1 MYKSK
6 LFALYRSLGT
16 AQQQRLGRFL
26 SSPYHNPREDVLA
39 LYDYI
44 HNHATKTDRQSL
56 RKETVY
62 AALFEGPYKVAKMDH
77 LMSMLLQLIE
87 RFLLVERIE
96 QEPLESQIKLNR
108 SYLELGL
115 DKHFRQSWRKA
126 EALREESPLRDSNY
140 YRYGYYLEYQRY
152 EQSTSERRHQAK
164 NLLKLSQSFDI
175 YFLAE
180 RFKQACLMLAHEAV
194 YKVAYDRSLVKLLE
208 QYVLQN
214 TQLLAQDSPLSLY
227 FYCYQS
233 LLPPYPEASF
243 QAFKK
248 ALLGPA
254 QLALP
259 KAELRD
265 LYLLAINYC
274 IRRSNSGQKHYLKE
288 LLYFYKSGLQE
299 GILIQ
304 NGRLPTSSFKNM
316 VKAALKSKEFA
327 WAKEFIEQYPPYLDP
342 KHRAAYLHY
351 AQGEYYY
358 YLGQYEQAMLAL
370 QEIEFGDI
378 FMNLSARLL
387 LLKMYYELGELEALE
402 AQINSMKIY
411 LQRKDQLGYHR
422 ENYKN
427 ILYFCRRLLQ
437 LAPYPKIAEKKKLE
451 ADIQSRQ
458 PLTEKDWLLEQLA
471 KK

>member
-26 SSPYHNPREDVLA
+26 SSPYHNQREDVLA
-39 LYDYI
+39 LYDYLQ
-44 HNHATKTDRQSL
+44 TYTDETDRQLL

-62 AALFEGPYKVAKMDH
+62 AALFEGPYKVAKIDH
-77 LMSMLLQLIE
+77 LMSFFLQLIE

-115 DKHFRQSWRKA
+115 DKHFEQSWRKA
-126 EALREESPLRDSNY
+126 NRQREASSLRDSNY

-152 EQSTSERRHQAK
+152 EHLTKARRNQAK
-164 NLLKLSQSFDI
+164 NLFKLSQSFDT

-194 YKVAYDRSLVKLLE
+194 YKVEYDRSLVELLR
-208 QYVLQN
+208 QYVLEQPA
-214 TQLLAQDSPLSLY
+214 LLAQDSPLALY
-227 FYCYQS
+227 FYCYES
-233 LLPPYPEASF
+233 LLPPYPEVSF
-243 QAFKK
+243 QDFKR
-248 ALLGPA
+248 LLFGPA
-254 QLALP
+254 QTALP

-265 LYLLAINYC
+265 LYLLGINYC

-304 NGRLPTSSFKNM
+304 NGRLPSSSFKNM
-316 VKAALKSKEFA
+316 VKAALKSQEFD
-327 WAKEFIEQYPPYLDP
+327 WAREFIEEYPQYLDP
-342 KHRAAYLHY
+342 KHQAPYLHY
-351 AQGEYYY
+351 AKGEYYY
-358 YLGQYEQAMLAL
+358 YLGQYEQSMLAL

-422 ENYKN
+422 ENYNN

-437 LAPYPKIAEKKKLE
+437 LPPYPKAKEKAALE
-451 ADIQSRQ
+451 AAILSRN
-458 PLTEKDWLLEQLA
+458 PLTEKDWLLQQLA